1 MKKVHC
7 NNYKDIWKEGAI
19 YVNLIYYDR
28 IANLKASINIWME
41 RFNLSLEKL
50 IRIIS

>member
-28 IANLKASINIWME
+28 IANLKAINIWME